1 MYIIVVGA
9 GKMGYHLAKAL
20 LKSEHEVFIIERSSL
35 KSETIREELGSL
47 VIVGDG
53 CEEAVLKEAGTSRA
67 DVFIAATG
75 ADEDNL
81 VACQIAKHRFQ
92 VPRTISII
100 NNPNNEKLFVEL
112 GIDVCVSSTDI
123 ILSHIEEE
131 LPAHSLIHFMAI
143 RGSNREVV
151 GIRIPPDAAVVGRV
165 LGDVPIPEDSL
176 ISFIL
181 KKDGTLMVPDSEAV
195 LGSGDEVVAITTA
208 DGEEA
213 LREALTGA
221 A

>member
-1 MYIIVVGA
+1 
-9 GKMGYHLAKAL
+9 MGYHLAKAL

>member
-9 GKMGYHLAKAL
+9 GKVGYHLAKAL
-20 LKSEHEVFIIERSSL
+20 LKSEHEVFIVEHSAL
-35 KSETIREELGSL
+35 KCETIQEELGSL
-47 VIVGDG
+47 VILGDG
-53 CEEAVLKEAGTSRA
+53 CEEGVLKEAGTSRA
-67 DVFIAATG
+67 DVFIAVTG

-92 VPRTISII
+92 VPRTISLI
-100 NNPNNEKLFVEL
+100 NNPNNEKLFIEL

-131 LPAHSLIHFMAI
+131 LPAHSLVHFMAI

-151 GIRIPPDAAVVGRV
+151 GIRIPPDAAVVGQV
-165 LGDVPIPEDSL
+165 LGEVSIPDDSL

-181 KKDGTLMVPDSEAV
+181 KKDGTLLVPDSKVV
-195 LGSGDEVVAITTA
+195 LGSEDEVVVITTEE
-208 DGEEA
+208 GEEA

>member
-9 GKMGYHLAKAL
+9 GKVGYHLAKAL
-20 LKSEHEVFIIERSSL
+20 LKSDHEVFIIERSSL

-53 CEEAVLKEAGTSRA
+53 CEEVVLKEAGTSRA

-75 ADEDNL
+75 TDEDNL

-131 LPAHSLIHFMAI
+131 LPAHSLVHFMAI

-151 GIRIPPDAAVVGRV
+151 GIRIPPEAAAVGRV

-195 LGSGDEVVAITTA
+195 LGSEDEVVAITTA